1 MAGAIA
7 DEDVKGMARVI
18 EAAAL
23 AGQLM
28 SYAIAAIRAFGNSV
42 LNKAQD
48 DAAEAT
54 IGLGRS
60 ALQKIF
66 GTRKA
71 GEPLPEP
78 LADAVADP
86 EDEDVMATLRL
97 AIRKALVADPQL
109 CAEVEHMLA
118 GAGVNVTAAGH
129 RSIAAQ
135 TITGIATTG
144 DNTTINR

>member
-1 MAGAIA
+1 
-7 DEDVKGMARVI
+7 MARVI
-18 EAAAL
+18 EVAAL

-28 SYAIAAIRAFGNSV
+28 SYAIAAIRAFGDRV
-42 LNKAQD
+42 LNNAQD

-60 ALQKIF
+60 VLQKIF
-66 GTRKA
+66 GTRKV

-86 EDEDVMATLRL
+86 EDDDAMATLRL
-97 AIRKALVADPQL
+97 ALRQALAANPQL

-118 GAGVNVTAAGH
+118 GAGVTVTAAGE

-135 TITGIATTG
+135 TITGIAATG

>member
-1 MAGAIA
+1 M
-7 DEDVKGMARVI
+7 I
-18 EAAAL
+18 EVAAL

-28 SYAIAAIRAFGNSV
+28 SYAIAAIRAFGERV
-42 LNKAQD
+42 LEKAQD

-60 ALQKIF
+60 VLQKIF
-66 GTRKA
+66 GTRKT

-78 LADAVADP
+78 LADTVAHP
-86 EDEDVMATLRL
+86 EDEDAMAAMRL
-97 AIRKALVADPQL
+97 AIRKALASDL
-109 CAEVEHMLA
+109 HLRAEVEQMLSA
-118 GAGVNVTAAGH
+118 AGVIVTAAGE

-135 TITGIATTG
+135 TITGVAATG